1 MILPNKKVLFFLFMF
16 FLAAG
21 NPAGGQTVPPLRL
34 DPGLVS
40 WQSLIFSSTSFLGS
54 ARVEIELGAREQ
66 PAYPGQCRRFASQA
80 RKSSVADAAKTCLT
94 ASMTIKP
101 TFSANRF
108 YRTAVWFS
116 PVDGG
121 ATRRRRWLQGKKYYL
136 KDYLFTPAGVH
147 RCRKRPANRKERT
160 LPPESWSDVQ
170 ETFYPLPDRAST
182 PLTVSEPS
190 LILYCLAA
198 MMPQTEAGPLEII
211 VFHKKQH
218 HLATLTKAAPIRM
231 QVSYQEMRNG
241 HERQVNE
248 KDRVLEGYRLTSRP
262 LAENDGQAA
271 ETFSFMGLT
280 GDIVIYR
287 DQKSRLPIRI
297 DGSLPFIGR
306 VHFNLRRV
314 VRTTD
319 RR

>member
-1 MILPNKKVLFFLFMF
+1 MTL
-16 FLAAG
+16 LAGG
-21 NPAGGQTVPPLRL
+21 NPAGGQAVTPLRL

-40 WQSLIFSSTSFLGS
+40 WKSLLFTSTSFLGS
-54 ARVEIELGAREQ
+54 ARVGIKLDTRQQPVLPEQ
-66 PAYPGQCRRFASQA
+66 CPHFADQA
-80 RKSSVADAAKTCLT
+80 RKNAGGAEACLT
-94 ASMTIKP
+94 ASMAVKP
-101 TFSANRF
+101 TFSANSF
-108 YRTAVWFS
+108 YRTSVWFS
-116 PVDGG
+116 PNDGRVF
-121 ATRRRRWLQGKKYYL
+121 RRLRRLQGKKYYL

-160 LPPESWSDVQ
+160 LPPELWSDVQ
-170 ETFYPLPDRAST
+170 ETFYSFPGHASA
-182 PLTVSEPS
+182 PMPVSEPS

-198 MMPQTEAGPLEII
+198 MMPQPEAGPMEIV

-231 QVSYQEMRNG
+231 QVSYQEMRDG

-248 KDRVLEGYRLTSRP
+248 KNRVLEGYRLTSRP

-280 GDIVIYR
+280 GDIVIYCDR
-287 DQKSRLPIRI
+287 KSRLPIRI
-297 DGSLPFIGR
+297 DGDLPFIGR